1 MVIEF
6 CGVPGGGKSTLAR
19 AFSAQ
24 HPEAALIAL
33 DMYNKAPT
41 AWYAGLYLL
50 FHPVS
55 FFSLIGYVKRHHA
68 PGLFWYSLHLMLR
81 ACAKWQ
87 KASSLRKRTVL
98 IDEGLLHILAVLP
111 AQAVSADELSRMLS
125 RLPLPETVCIAADGS
140 FHRFHN
146 SEAHKHPRVVQGSER
161 LTAWEAAVHTN
172 VATLHTCLVRMKVPV
187 FIIPDAAA
195 APVAFDEFLKA
206 L

>member
-6 CGVPGGGKSTLAR
+6 CGVPGGGKSTLFR
-19 AFSAQ
+19 AYQSA
-24 HPEAALIAL
+24 HPETKAVAL

-55 FFSLIGYVKRHHA
+55 FFSLTIYVKRHHA

-87 KASSLRKRTVL
+87 KASSSRKRTVL
-98 IDEGLLHILAVLP
+98 LDEGLLHILAVLP
-111 AQAVSADELSRMLS
+111 AHAVSADELSRMLS
-125 RLPLPETVCIAADGS
+125 RLPLPETACITADGS

-161 LTAWEAAVHTN
+161 LTAWEAAVRTN
-172 VATLHTCLVRMKVPV
+172 VVTLHACLVRMKVPV
-187 FIIPDAAA
+187 FIIPA
-195 APVAFDEFLKA
+195 APAALDEFLKA